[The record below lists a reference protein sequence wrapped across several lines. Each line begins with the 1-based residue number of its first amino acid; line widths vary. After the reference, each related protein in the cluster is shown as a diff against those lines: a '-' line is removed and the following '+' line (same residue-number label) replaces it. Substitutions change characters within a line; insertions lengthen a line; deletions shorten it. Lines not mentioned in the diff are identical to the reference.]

1 MIKTVTLYPGR
12 YAYICPCGHPYQVMT
27 LYRKTSNVAVY
38 CFACKQ
44 QTGKH
49 IRIMDQ
55 NIDFAVNSNNKL
67 NGTYFT
73 ALRLH
78 DPIRYCVGNVL
89 TVSVKQQPRGKAK
102 IIKVNSFTIDKVND
116 YISCLDSGLKADEYK
131 TIIKKTYSGNGI
143 NWDKQLLD
151 FCLFEQI
158 DKR

>member
-1 MIKTVTLYPGR
+1 MVKTVTLYPGR

-67 NGTYFT
+67 IGTQAEQKKYIGNAVEVGMAK
-73 ALRLH
+73 ALCEALARKL
-78 DPIRYCVGNVL
+78 IE
-89 TVSVKQQPRGKAK
+89 
-102 IIKVNSFTIDKVND
+102 
-116 YISCLDSGLKADEYK
+116 LKSIAA
-131 TIIKKTYSGNGI
+131 
-143 NWDKQLLD
+143 
-151 FCLFEQI
+151 
-158 DKR
+158 